1 MGLEGDFFFIT
12 EIILSPIVR
21 FGIIRKVFS
30 EVSRNTF
37 PPMTSPK
44 ADPKA
49 DELAPGRD
57 EWLGGA
63 RYPNDFKPDLSALR
77 MRELHDGKSREALAD
92 EKPAARMAG
101 RIMLR
106 RVMGKAA
113 FFTARD
119 GSGENFQIYAARDAL
134 GAEVFSAAAHSL
146 HRGDIVGCAGEI
158 FKTRTRELTIR
169 ASELRVLAKCL
180 LPLPE
185 KHAGLADAE
194 ERRRRRYLSLIV
206 NPEERRVFETRA
218 RIVRYL
224 REFLLARGYMEAE
237 TPMLQAIPGGALARP
252 FATRHNALGRD
263 FYLRVAQELG
273 LKRLLVGGF
282 ERVFELNRNFR
293 NEGVSARHNPE
304 FTMLEYNAA
313 YEDCESYMA
322 LTEEMLH
329 GLAAE
334 VCGGERVVYQGAE
347 VSFARPFARMTPAEA
362 LRKFCAAHRGDD
374 LESADVLRAK
384 LGMRAGEGAG
394 KTTGELQLILF
405 ERDAEHLLADPV
417 FITGIAAAASPLAR
431 RSEANPE
438 VAERFELFAAGREL
452 VNGFSELNDPAAQEA
467 IMREQA
473 RRGESGDAEAMF
485 YDEDYVRA
493 LQYGLPPNAGG
504 GIGIDRLVMLLTD
517 QPSIRDVILFPQMR
531 TAGGEGGEGKERG

>member
-1 MGLEGDFFFIT
+1 
-12 EIILSPIVR
+12 
-21 FGIIRKVFS
+21 
-30 EVSRNTF
+30 
-37 PPMTSPK
+37 MTVPK
-44 ADPKA
+44 E
-49 DELAPGRD
+49 DEAAPGRD
-57 EWLGGA
+57 EWLGGV
-63 RYPNDFKPDLSALR
+63 RYPNDFKPDCAAA
-77 MRELHDGKSREALAD
+77 ELHKLHGEKTREALEA
-92 EKPAARMAG
+92 EKPRARIAG
-101 RIMLR
+101 RVMLR

-113 FFTARD
+113 FFTVRD
-119 GSGENFQIYAARDAL
+119 GSGESAQVYAARDML
-134 GAEVFSAAAHSL
+134 GADIFAAADHSL
-146 HRGDIVGCAGEI
+146 HRGDIIGCAGEV
-158 FKTRTRELTIR
+158 FKTRTGELTIR

-185 KHAGLADAE
+185 KHAGLSDLE

-224 REFLLARGYMEAE
+224 REFLLARDYMEAE
-237 TPMLQAIPGGALARP
+237 TPMLQSIPGGALARP
-252 FATRHNALGRD
+252 FVTRHNALGRD

-273 LKRLLVGGF
+273 LKRMIVGGF
-282 ERVFELNRNFR
+282 DRVFELNRNFR
-293 NEGVSARHNPE
+293 NEGVSTRHNPE

-313 YEDCESYMA
+313 YENCESYMA

-329 GLAAE
+329 GLVAE
-334 VCGGERVVYQGAE
+334 VTGGEKVSYQGME

-362 LRKFCAAHRGDD
+362 LRALCPQHADAALDD
-374 LESADVLRAK
+374 AEFLRK
-384 LGMRAGEGAG
+384 ELGMKPKEATGRAV
-394 KTTGELQLILF
+394 GELQLLLF
-405 ERDAEHLLADPV
+405 ERDAEERVINPT
-417 FITGIAAAASPLAR
+417 FIVGIPAAVSPLAR
-431 RSEANPE
+431 RSEANPD

-473 RRGESGDAEAMF
+473 KRGESGDAEAMF

-504 GIGIDRLVMLLTD
+504 GIGVDRLVMLLTD

-531 TAGGEGGEGKERG
+531 AAGGK